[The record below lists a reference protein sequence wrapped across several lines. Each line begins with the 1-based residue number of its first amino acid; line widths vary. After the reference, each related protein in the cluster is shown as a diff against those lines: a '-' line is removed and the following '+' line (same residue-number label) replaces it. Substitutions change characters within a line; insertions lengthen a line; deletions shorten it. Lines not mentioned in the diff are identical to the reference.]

1 MYDGIVINTG
11 LAKSAT
17 LNTTVYPFILR
28 NITLSGIDCVY
39 ASYKKRVNAWK
50 FLEKHLDKRIL
61 KRIKIN
67 KSLND
72 LKDISKKIIN
82 GKIRGRTVIKI

>member
-1 MYDGIVINTG
+1 ME
-11 LAKSAT
+11 
-17 LNTTVYPFILR
+17 
-28 NITLSGIDCVY
+28 
-39 ASYKKRVNAWK
+39 